1 MRHKPSTSTR
11 AVPSGNFTIFTSRD
25 TQPTSY
31 KSSGL
36 GSATSGRR
44 CNTTPSNRSPATTSS
59 ISFRLGPVS
68 TSSGTRALGKMTM
81 SDKPRMG
88 KASGNE
94 REEIRGGG
102 PELSVPKMLTNSVSG
117 DVIVVPAS
125 STIIRGRG
133 AGKVRARG

>member
-1 MRHKPSTSTR
+1 MRHNPSTSTR
-11 AVPSGNFTIFTSRD
+11 AVPSGNFTIFTRRA

-31 KSSGL
+31 RSSGL
-36 GSATSGRR
+36 GSTTSGWR

-68 TSSGTRALGKMTM
+68 TSNGTRALGKMTM
-81 SDKPRMG
+81 SDKPRIG
-88 KASGNE
+88 KASGSD

-102 PELSVPKMLTNSVSG
+102 PEFSVPKMLTNSVSG

-125 STIIRGRG
+125 YSIRCRR
-133 AGKVRARG
+133 AGKVRAGG